1 MFPRGNDTGYCG
13 TLPSDSSPFKDKYEM
28 DDEGE
33 ILGEVS
39 YAPLAVEI
47 SSIPTFWLGSSPSF
61 IKYPTVNVTKFMLIL
76 LSKHS

>member
-47 SSIPTFWLGSSPSF
+47 SSIPTF
-61 IKYPTVNVTKFMLIL
+61 
-76 LSKHS
+76 